1 MFDRDALIEA
11 ARLVYRHLPP
21 TPQYA
26 WPLLG
31 RRVGADV
38 WVKHENHTPIGAF
51 KVRGGVVF
59 ADRLKRARPDVAG
72 IVSATRGN
80 HGQSL
85 AFAARKIGLRATI
98 CVPVGN
104 SVEKN
109 AAMRA
114 LGAELVEHGED
125 FDAAR
130 ERAQD
135 LARERGLHMVPSFH
149 PDLVLGVATYAR
161 ELYEAAPDLD
171 TVYCPIGLG
180 SGISGLVLVRDLM
193 GLKTKVVGVVAAG
206 APTYAHSYRA
216 KRAVPTNAAKTL
228 ADGMAVRIPDER
240 ALDIMLKGVER
251 MVEVTDAEIGAAM
264 RALYEDTHN
273 LAEGAGAAALAAL
286 MQERD
291 RQKGKK
297 VAVVLSGGNIDRALY
312 LEILRG

>member
-312 LEILRG
+312 LDILRG